1 MFTNRK
7 QTIFYSCGKMLI
19 VLWKNAEIL
28 KLNERYHGRK
38 YLIVLENSEGKVP
51 FDNVGL
57 NADI

>member
-1 MFTNRK
+1 
-7 QTIFYSCGKMLI
+7 MLI